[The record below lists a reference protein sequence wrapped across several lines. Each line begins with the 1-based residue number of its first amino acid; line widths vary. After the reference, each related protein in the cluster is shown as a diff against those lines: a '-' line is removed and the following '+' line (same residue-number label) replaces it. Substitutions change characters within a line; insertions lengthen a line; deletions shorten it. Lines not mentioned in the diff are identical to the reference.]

1 MCCSVPNIFREN
13 PDIKEVDAMKAGA
26 VIVAAGMSSRM
37 GTFKPLLQIGSISV
51 AKRIISTL
59 QQSGAEL
66 VVVVTGNQADML
78 EKHLSRSGSVFIRN
92 DNYASTQMFDSAKI
106 GLDYIKD
113 KCDRVL
119 FTPVDVPLFTSQT
132 VSQLLEN
139 DADFAVPICND
150 IEGHPL
156 LLKSSIIPAILD
168 YKGTEGLR
176 GALEFSG
183 AKKQLVSVQDEGI
196 LYDMDTPS
204 DYDELVRRHNNQLFR
219 PILSLRLARE
229 NEFFGPEEARLLRL
243 IRETGSVKTAC
254 SRLKMSYS
262 KGWRTLQQISDGVG
276 SRVVSSN
283 QGGLDGGSTT
293 LTEKGEWLLESFS
306 QFEAVCKQFVDDSF
320 DIHFSE

>member
-1 MCCSVPNIFREN
+1 
-13 PDIKEVDAMKAGA
+13 MKTGA

-37 GTFKPLLQIGSISV
+37 GTFKPMLQIGSISV

-66 VVVVTGNQADML
+66 VVVVTGNQADIL
-78 EKHLSRSGSVFIRN
+78 EKHLSRTGAIFVRN
-92 DNYASTQMFDSAKI
+92 ENYASTQMLDSAKI

-132 VSQLLEN
+132 VSMLLEC
-139 DADFAVPICND
+139 DADFAIPICGD
-150 IEGHPL
+150 TEGHPL
-156 LLKSSIIPAILD
+156 LLNSRRIPAILD
-168 YKGTEGLR
+168 YSGAGGLR
-176 GALEFSG
+176 GALVSSG
-183 AKKQLVSVQDEGI
+183 AEKQLVSVYDEGI
-196 LYDMDTPS
+196 LFDMDTQS
-204 DYDELVRRHNNQLFR
+204 DYEELVRRHNNQLFR

-254 SRLKMSYS
+254 SRLKLSYS
-262 KGWRTLQQISDGVG
+262 KGWKILSQISDGVG

-283 QGGLDGGSTT
+283 QGGIDGGSTS

-306 QFEAVCKQFVDDSF
+306 QFEAACKQFVDDSF
-320 DIHFSE
+320 DIHFSD

>member
-1 MCCSVPNIFREN
+1 
-13 PDIKEVDAMKAGA
+13 
-26 VIVAAGMSSRM
+26 M
-37 GTFKPLLQIGSISV
+37 GTFKPMLQIGSISV

-78 EKHLSRSGSVFIRN
+78 EKHLARTGAIFVRN
-92 DNYASTQMFDSAKI
+92 ENYASTQMLDSAKI

-119 FTPVDVPLFTSQT
+119 FTPVDVPLFTSRT
-132 VSQLLEN
+132 VAQLLEN
-139 DADFAVPICND
+139 NADFEVPVCNKT
-150 IEGHPL
+150 EGHPL
-156 LLKSSIIPAILD
+156 LLKSTLIPAILN
-168 YKGTEGLR
+168 YTGTEGLR

-183 AKKQLVSVQDEGI
+183 AEKQVIDVYDEGI
-196 LYDMDTPS
+196 LFDMDTPS
-204 DYDELVRRHNNQLFR
+204 DYEELVKRHNSQLFR

-229 NEFFGPEEARLLRL
+229 NVFFGPEEARLLRL

-262 KGWRTLQQISDGVG
+262 KGWKTLSQISYGIG

-283 QGGLDGGSTT
+283 QGGIDGGSTS
-293 LTEKGEWLLESFS
+293 LTEKGEWLLERFS
-306 QFEAVCKQFVDDSF
+306 QFEAGCKQFVDESF
-320 DIHFSE
+320 DIHFSD

>member
-1 MCCSVPNIFREN
+1 
-13 PDIKEVDAMKAGA
+13 MKAGA

-37 GTFKPLLQIGSISV
+37 GTFKPMLQIGSISV

-78 EKHLSRSGSVFIRN
+78 EKHLSKSGAVFVRN
-92 DNYASTQMFDSAKI
+92 ENYASTQMFDSAKI

-168 YKGTEGLR
+168 YNGTEGLR

-183 AKKQLVSVQDEGI
+183 AKKQLVSVHDEGV

-229 NEFFGPEEARLLRL
+229 NVFFGPEEARLLRL

-254 SRLKMSYS
+254 GHLKMSYS

-283 QGGLDGGSTT
+283 QGGIDGGSTT

-320 DIHFSE
+320 DIHFSD